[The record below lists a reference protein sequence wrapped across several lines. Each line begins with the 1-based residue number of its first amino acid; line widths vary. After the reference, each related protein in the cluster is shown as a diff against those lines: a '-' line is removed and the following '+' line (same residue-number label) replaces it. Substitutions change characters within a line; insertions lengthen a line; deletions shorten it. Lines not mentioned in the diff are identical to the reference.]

1 MDVDATS
8 TGRSNTKEEFTR
20 RMRGRCYGCGGNH
33 VKRNCQRARNEM
45 CIYCKRRGHFERVCQ
60 DKFMGL
66 ARNRGLTSGG
76 GRQQIAASSYYN
88 KENFS
93 LFEND
98 PNATVAST
106 SPPAHSNPTT
116 SGPSEQATL
125 NAQLA
130 QLNGLLSGLSAV
142 VNKPQG
148 F

>member
-1 MDVDATS
+1 
-8 TGRSNTKEEFTR
+8 
-20 RMRGRCYGCGGNH
+20 
-33 VKRNCQRARNEM
+33 
-45 CIYCKRRGHFERVCQ
+45 
-60 DKFMGL
+60 MGL

-76 GRQQIAASSYYN
+76 GRQQIVASSYCN
-88 KENFS
+88 EENFS

-130 QLNGLLSGLSAV
+130 QINGLLSGLSAV